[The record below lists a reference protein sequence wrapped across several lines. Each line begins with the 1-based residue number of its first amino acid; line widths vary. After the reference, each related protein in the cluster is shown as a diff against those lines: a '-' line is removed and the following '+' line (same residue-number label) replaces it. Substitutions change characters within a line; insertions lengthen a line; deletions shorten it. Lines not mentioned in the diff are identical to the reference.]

1 MKRRQRSFYP
11 QLRPVKLV
19 LRTETEFDE
28 VNEPKNLFRF
38 LPVAITVFDSQAGRR
53 SVLNKTLYASLAS
66 KVNTL
71 AKNALKLV
79 TFDYLS
85 PQPKT
90 TDGVLKDTKI
100 IIKKRC
106 IFFFKNGYFVVNAR
120 KRKNTSPSNQKSY
133 LFFPEP
139 SIHN

>member
-19 LRTETEFDE
+19 LRSETEFDE

-100 IIKKRC
+100 IIKKKVH
-106 IFFFKNGYFVVNAR
+106 FFF
-120 KRKNTSPSNQKSY
+120 
-133 LFFPEP
+133 
-139 SIHN
+139 